1 MKKRRLV
8 KIHFLKF
15 LSNKRFNFCISAY
28 LFSCQCLLFNIRL
41 MSVHVDLEL
50 WPYSMF

>member
-15 LSNKRFNFCISAY
+15 LSKGLISVSVHIY
-28 LFSCQCLLFNIRL
+28 LAVNVCCL
-41 MSVHVDLEL
+41 SKVHVDLEL